1 MLFLDFY
8 LCFFLIFI
16 LFADIINVKQQFRHI
31 LFRKWGEKG
40 YFIDIYKILLF
51 CLQPQAAY
59 PGKYPRLKSFKGLY
73 ETSGTFLPH
82 ISTSPLWH
90 NIAIKLWEKLEK
102 LWSFDKI
109 LPKILCPSV
118 WRRMIGNFLRRVT
131 DAFPRTCENQYFIII
146 CCYNML
152 LKEGG

>member
-1 MLFLDFY
+1 MLFLGFY
-8 LCFFLIFI
+8 AFSWFLCFFLIFI

-102 LWSFDKI
+102 LWSLTKFCQKFSA
-109 LPKILCPSV
+109 LPYGGKWLEIS
-118 WRRMIGNFLRRVT
+118 WEGS
-131 DAFPRTCENQYFIII
+131 RTLFRKHVRINTSS
-146 CCYNML
+146 
-152 LKEGG
+152 